1 MLGTDS
7 KSYWHN
13 HYGGYQKCL
22 GYSEQGGVH
31 VLLQRTKFFVHL
43 FFGQLQLMFHGS
55 SHHPCFSQKGRGLK
69 YICSFFLVINPSKL
83 TVLLEFCSQ
92 KRSCFSDQIVVA
104 HNYLSFLSRQMETMI
119 CSFLSVTNEMLHQH
133 FLYNT

>member
-1 MLGTDS
+1 MFRLFWARRS
-7 KSYWHN
+7 SRVIIKN
-13 HYGGYQKCL
+13 K
-22 GYSEQGGVH
+22 
-31 VLLQRTKFFVHL
+31 VLCTPVFWPVAIDVPWFKPPPL
-43 FFGQLQLMFHGS
+43 FQ
-55 SHHPCFSQKGRGLK
+55 PKRERAK

-104 HNYLSFLSRQMETMI
+104 HNYLSFLSRQMETTI